1 MKKYIIKTDKGTF
14 ESSSR
19 NTKNHIQ
26 ETGAEYAIA
35 YTKTGKIISSARR
48 WGDGT
53 ITNVFVVE

>member
-14 ESSSR
+14 ESNSR

-26 ETGAEYAIA
+26 ETGAEYATA
-35 YTKTGKIISSARR
+35 CTKTGKIISSARR
-48 WGDGT
+48 WDDGT